1 MSLLFKSLDYRY
13 RVTFSFRSFLGRSL
27 SSFLSSAAQRNLFEE
42 EYSNGT
48 NDHDHQGN
56 EEDIMDTRS
65 QADLHRLDDLIEH
78 RHCPRTLMGGLRQ
91 ELRLHIWLEQDLR
104 VAEDSQELRYPG

>member
-1 MSLLFKSLDYRY
+1 MTKVL
-13 RVTFSFRSFLGRSL
+13 TTCFRGFLGRSL

-65 QADLHRLDDLIEH
+65 QADLHGLDDLIEH
-78 RHCPRTLMGGLRQ
+78 RHCRRTLMHGL
-91 ELRLHIWLEQDLR
+91 
-104 VAEDSQELRYPG
+104 SQELRRSGLHCRELFDRMWQRIVKCGQIGRIQY